1 MRRLLPVTDQ
11 TSGRGP
17 LGGTGGAR
25 VPTGASAPDDLS
37 AQTQT
42 QTQAPAADPAPDR
55 EWSLDELA
63 DAYAYPAD
71 RDVWLRANMVSTLD
85 GAAQHDGRSQ
95 PISSAADMRVF
106 GTLRGL
112 ADVVVVGAETVRQ
125 EGYRPARARE
135 AFAARRAADG
145 QAPAPAIAVVSAG
158 LDLDF
163 SSPLF
168 TEPLVPTLLVTG
180 AGAPADRV
188 AAARAA
194 GAEIVIAGDG
204 AAVDPAR
211 AVRALAERGLR
222 RLLTEGGPR
231 LLGQFVAARVLD
243 ELCLTVSP
251 MLTAGDA
258 QRIAGGPA
266 LTVPERFALR
276 SLLEEDGFL
285 FARYHQGRHSA
296 E

>member
-1 MRRLLPVTDQ
+1 MRRLLPVTDE

-17 LGGTGGAR
+17 AGGAGGAA
-25 VPTGASAPDDLS
+25 VPTGAAAPDGPS
-37 AQTQT
+37 EPMPAPTA
-42 QTQAPAADPAPDR
+42 APAPGR

-71 RDVWLRANMVSTLD
+71 HEVWLRANMVSTLD

-112 ADVVVVGAETVRQ
+112 ADAVVVGAETVRQ

-168 TEPLVPTLLVTG
+168 TEPVVPTLLVTG

-194 GAEIVIAGDG
+194 GAQVVISGDG

-258 QRIAGGPA
+258 QRIAGGLA

-285 FARYHQGRHSA
+285 FARYHRGRHSA